1 MTERKKALLLHR
13 QGLVTILDFYNK
25 RRTEEGPI
33 EQIVSATDQL
43 LELLLEIDKQIREE
57 DEQATDE

>member
-25 RRTEEGPI
+25 RRTDEGPT
-33 EQIVSATDQL
+33 EQITSATDQL
-43 LELLLEIDKQIREE
+43 LELLLEIDKQIQE